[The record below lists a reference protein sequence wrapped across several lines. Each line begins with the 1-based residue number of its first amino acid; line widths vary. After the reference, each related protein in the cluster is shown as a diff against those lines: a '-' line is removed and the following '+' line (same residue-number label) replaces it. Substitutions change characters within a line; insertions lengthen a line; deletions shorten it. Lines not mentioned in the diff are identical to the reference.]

1 MLTSSQLQ
9 EEVHAASL
17 RLSEQELEIK
27 RLKQELA
34 MRPKDP
40 NARVVELQD
49 ELDQYKLI
57 AGEFPLMRTVSYGA
71 YLLTSGADDYER
83 HLAEPTR
90 KVREDVEKEYAPKIA
105 RLESALESKRIWA
118 NRLDE
123 NIRAVTVENKDLQ
136 QVGSQSLRFCRNP

>member
-1 MLTSSQLQ
+1 
-9 EEVHAASL
+9 
-17 RLSEQELEIK
+17 
-27 RLKQELA
+27 
-34 MRPKDP
+34 MRPRDP

-57 AGEFPLMRTVSYGA
+57 AGMSLHLGHVTAIRGPRADPGV
-71 YLLTSGADDYER
+71 DDYER

-105 RLESALESKRIWA
+105 KLESALESKRIWA

-136 QVGSQSLRFCRNP
+136 QASPHGSPTDNISLMWMSLLMRS

>member
-1 MLTSSQLQ
+1 MKLQ

-17 RLSEQELEIK
+17 RLSEQDLEIN
-27 RLKQELA
+27 RLKKELA

-40 NARVVELQD
+40 NARVVELEN
-49 ELDQYKLI
+49 ELDQFKLI
-57 AGEFPLMRTVSYGA
+57 AGKSGVTAILVVVFTTW
-71 YLLTSGADDYER
+71 LTGVDDYER
-83 HLAEPTR
+83 HLAEPSR

-105 RLESALESKRIWA
+105 KLESALESKRIWA

-136 QVGSQSLRFCRNP
+136 QVGIHQPFPLDHD